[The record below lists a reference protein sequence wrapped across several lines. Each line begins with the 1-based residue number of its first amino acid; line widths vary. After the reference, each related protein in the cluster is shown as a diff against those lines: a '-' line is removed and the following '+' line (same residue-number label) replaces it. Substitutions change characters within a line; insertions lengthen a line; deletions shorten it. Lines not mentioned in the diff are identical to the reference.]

1 MPVVPEPAGRKVYG
15 VSELTA
21 RIKGLL
27 ETDIGSVWVEGEVSG
42 ARTSSLGYVYFDL
55 KDETSLLHVVC
66 FRAPAAEKARIRD
79 GAKIRVWGE
88 VTVYEPRGQYQLIA
102 RRIEDAGFGD
112 LMRKFEELKARL
124 QAEGL
129 FDPAR
134 KKRLPLLPRT
144 IGIVTSPSGAV
155 IRDILNILGRRY
167 PDRRILL
174 APARVQGAG
183 AAEEIA
189 AAIDLLNKL
198 GIVDVIIV
206 GRGGGSLE
214 DLWAFNEEVV
224 ARAVARSRIP
234 IISAVGHETD
244 FTICDFVADLRAP
257 TPSAAAELVVKPK
270 KEFEE
275 MMRVIRHRLA
285 QALRSHVLALR
296 NRYVRAARSYVFRE
310 PHNLIARRHEAL
322 TRARERMRHALK
334 AAVTRA
340 RQRADEAELRMTHL
354 ATLRLQQAKHRKDR
368 VEQMLGALDP
378 RRVLARGYSI
388 TYGPAGHPL
397 SDAAEVPRGTRL
409 RTVLARG
416 EVWSETID
424 PPQESEHE

>member
-21 RIKGLL
+21 RIKSLL

-42 ARTSSLGYVYFDL
+42 TRTSSLGYVYFDL
-55 KDETSLLHVVC
+55 KDEKSLLHVVC
-66 FRAPAAEKARIRD
+66 FRAPSEEKARIRD

-102 RRIEDAGFGD
+102 RRIEDAGLGD
-112 LMRKFEELKARL
+112 LMRRFEELKARL

-134 KKRLPLLPRT
+134 KKRLPLLPRA

-183 AAEEIA
+183 AADEIA

-198 GIVDVIIV
+198 GVVDVIIV

-214 DLWAFNEEVV
+214 DLWAFNEEAV

-234 IISAVGHETD
+234 VISAVGHETD

-270 KEFEE
+270 REFEE
-275 MMRVIRHRLA
+275 MIRVMRRRLA

-310 PHNLIARRHEAL
+310 PHNLIARRRDAL

-340 RQRADEAELRMTHL
+340 RQRADEAELRMAHL

-388 TYGPAGHPL
+388 TYGPAGRPL
-397 SDAAEVPRGTRL
+397 SDATEAPRGSRL

-424 PPQESEHE
+424 PPGGV